1 MTGISAVV
9 ATYKRKFELER
20 LLRSV
25 LDDAPHLEIIIVD
38 QNGDNLIDELVRI
51 YAKSL
56 RIIHVKLAEPNQSR
70 ARNYGAAHATMPI
83 ICFPDDD
90 CWFDP
95 NSIKN
100 VIAYFDNNVS
110 TDLLII
116 NWRQKAIEGN
126 ATSTALT
133 KRTIYSYKAPVN
145 YGMIALFFRREP
157 FFKLGGLIEDIGIG
171 KYIGAGED
179 AEILF
184 RSAKKGLRIYYES
197 QIFINHHYTHD
208 EKRTVAITRSRQR
221 APGFIYSRYGSP
233 YVVMRGLLA
242 PLFKMIFCLNMQSS
256 KIYYNTFL
264 ARFEGLLY
272 GFRHRAN
279 NSKA

>member
-25 LDDAPHLEIIIVD
+25 LDDSAHLEMIIVD
-38 QNGDNLIDELVRI
+38 QNTDNLIDDLVAA

-56 RIIHVKLAEPNQSR
+56 QIIHLKVAEANQSK
-70 ARNYGAAHATMPI
+70 ARNHGAQHASMPV

-90 CWFDP
+90 CWFDHD
-95 NSIKN
+95 SVKN
-100 VIAYFDNNVS
+100 VIAYFDNNEK

-116 NWRQKAIEGN
+116 NWRQKAIDGN
-126 ATSTALT
+126 STSALLT
-133 KRTIYSYKAPVN
+133 KKIIYSYKAPVN

-184 RSAKKGLRIYYES
+184 RSAKKGLQIFYEAR
-197 QIFINHHYTHD
+197 IFINHHYTHD
-208 EKRTVAITRSRQR
+208 EKRSVATTRSRQR

-233 YVVMRGLLA
+233 YVVIRGLVS
-242 PLFKMIFCLNMQSS
+242 PLFKMIFSPNMQSS

-272 GFRHRAN
+272 GFRHRTN
-279 NSKA
+279 NR

>member
-20 LLRSV
+20 LFRSV
-25 LDDAPHLEIIIVD
+25 LDDAAHLEMIIVD
-38 QNGDNLIDELVRI
+38 QNTDDLIDDLVER
-51 YAKSL
+51 YSNTL
-56 RIIHVKLAEPNQSR
+56 RIIHLKLAEANQSR
-70 ARNYGAAHATMPI
+70 ARNYGATHATQPI

-90 CWFDP
+90 CWFD
-95 NSIKN
+95 NDSLHN
-100 VIAYFDNNVS
+100 VISYFDYNRN

-126 ATSTALT
+126 AVSTPLT
-133 KRTIYSYKAPVN
+133 KKIIYSYKAPVN
-145 YGMIALFFRREP
+145 YGMIALFFRRDG
-157 FFKLGGLIEDIGIG
+157 FFKLGGLIEEIGIG

-184 RSAKKGLRIYYES
+184 RSAKKGLQIFYES
-197 QIFINHHYTHD
+197 KIFINHHYTHD
-208 EKRTVAITRSRQR
+208 EKRSIATTRSRQR

-233 YVVMRGLLA
+233 YVVMRGLLS
-242 PLFKMIFCLNMQSS
+242 PLFRMIFSLNMQSS

-272 GFRHRAN
+272 GFRHKTN
-279 NSKA
+279 NR